1 MSEHRSRTHN
11 IERRAEALRDEI
23 GAMME
28 GELADPRIGLATVS
42 EVSFNAGGKSARV
55 YVRVVGTEEEG
66 EATKAGLDAAKG
78 YIRSQLQDRLGL
90 RHVPDLTFIIDRS
103 ETYTGRI
110 DELLH
115 RVEKRSRK
123 RKEGA

>member
-1 MSEHRSRTHN
+1 MSEQRSRTHG

-42 EVSFNAGGKSARV
+42 EVSFNPGGKSARV
-55 YVRVVGTEEEG
+55 YIRVTGTEQ
-66 EATKAGLDAAKG
+66 EADDTEAGLSAAKG
-78 YIRSQLQDRLGL
+78 YIRSQLQERLGV

-103 ETYTGRI
+103 ESYTGRI
-110 DELLH
+110 DQLLE

-123 RKEGA
+123 KKDAE